1 MSESWSTAQAAV
13 ILNEPLDRVKKALQ
27 REPIARKLSN
37 KGGKFGRRLGWAD
50 LIFLHALPEM
60 KDRITPQVRVE
71 IYKGLLNVEWTKQSR
86 AMRINFAQDYHFDFG
101 RHLIEVKA
109 GVKELEQ
116 LHKEIDASEK
126 EPVVRGTQIEAYRI
140 AALVDGMS
148 VEEILQDYPSLTER
162 QVLAAKAFA
171 DANPK
176 KGRPYPKFTAKKS
189 LREADLDGLETFM
202 RPGE

>member
-1 MSESWSTAQAAV
+1 MSESWSTAQAAL
-13 ILNEPLDRVKKALQ
+13 ILNEPLDRVKKAVQ
-27 REPIARKLSN
+27 REPIARILSN

-60 KDRITPQVRVE
+60 KDRITPQLRGE

-86 AMRINFAQDYHFDFG
+86 PMRITFAQDYHFDFG
-101 RHLIEVKA
+101 RHLTEVKA

-116 LHKEIDASEK
+116 LRKEIDTSEK
-126 EPVVRGTQIEAYRI
+126 EPVIHGTQIEAYRI

-148 VEEILQDYPSLTER
+148 IEEILADYPSLNER

-176 KGRPYPKFTAKKS
+176 KGRPYPKVTAKKS
-189 LREADLDGLETFM
+189 LSEADLDGLEAFM
-202 RPGE
+202 RPRE